1 MDLNGKHA
9 VVTGGAVRV
18 GASLV
23 RALAEAGARVTVHCR
38 TSRREAE
45 LLISELPGAGH
56 RVACADFA
64 SGEGGA
70 AELWEQLDA
79 PVDVLVNN
87 ASCYRLPAGE
97 EKLYDSVNYRA
108 PSELMRRFAAQEISC
123 GAVVNLLDQAVLS
136 SAPGE
141 EEKYLESRRRLAD
154 ATREYAR
161 RFAAKN
167 LRFNAVAPGP
177 VLPPRGLEN
186 SKMEKTLK
194 RVPLGRP
201 VAVDDLVEAVL
212 FLIRND
218 SVTGAILPV
227 DCGMSLP

>member
-1 MDLNGKHA
+1 MVLNGRHA

-18 GASLV
+18 GAALV

-45 LLISELPGAGH
+45 ELVSELPGAGH
-56 RVACADFA
+56 RVVCADFS
-64 SGEGGA
+64 SGEAGA
-70 AELWEQLDA
+70 AELWAQLDA
-79 PVDVLVNN
+79 PVDILVDN

-97 EKLYDSVNYRA
+97 EGLYDAVNYRA
-108 PSELMRRFAAQEISC
+108 PLELMRRFAAQEISC
-123 GAVVNLLDQAVLS
+123 GAVVNVLDQAVLS
-136 SAPGE
+136 AAPNEDG
-141 EEKYLESRRRLAD
+141 KYLDSRRKLAA
-154 ATREYAR
+154 ATREFAR
-161 RFAAKN
+161 RFGAKN

-201 VAVDDLVEAVL
+201 VAVADLVEAVL

-227 DCGMSLP
+227 DGGMSLP

>member
-1 MDLNGKHA
+1 MDLDGRHA
-9 VVTGGAVRV
+9 LVTGGAVRV

-38 TSRREAE
+38 NSRSEAE
-45 LLISELPGAGH
+45 RLVSELPGAGH
-56 RVACADFA
+56 RVVCADLS
-64 SGEGGA
+64 SGEAGA
-70 AELWEQLDA
+70 AELWKQLDA

-97 EKLYDSVNYRA
+97 ERLYDLVNHRA
-108 PSELMRRFAAQEISC
+108 PVELMRRFAAQEMYC
-123 GAVVNLLDQAVLS
+123 GAVVNLLDQAVLNP
-136 SAPGE
+136 APAE
-141 EEKYLESRRRLAD
+141 DEAYLESRRRLAA
-154 ATREYAR
+154 ATREFAR

-201 VAVDDLVEAVL
+201 VAVADLVAAVL
-212 FLIRND
+212 FLIGND
-218 SVTGAILPV
+218 SITGAILPV